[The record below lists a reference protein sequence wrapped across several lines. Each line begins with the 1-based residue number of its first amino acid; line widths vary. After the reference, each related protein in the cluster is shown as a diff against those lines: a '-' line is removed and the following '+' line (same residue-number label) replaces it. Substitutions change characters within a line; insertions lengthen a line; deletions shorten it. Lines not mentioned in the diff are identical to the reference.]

1 MGVPFLKV
9 VSSDFETLTW
19 WTDLICVR
27 STSNSGF
34 DTDLIL
40 LQTFPANQ
48 SVENEYMSKKSSEQ
62 SDHHIPSEGEYL
74 VAGLSA
80 GHNLQ
85 FHESH
90 TKALLEF
97 NDDLP
102 SRVNAGL

>member
-1 MGVPFLKV
+1 
-9 VSSDFETLTW
+9 
-19 WTDLICVR
+19 
-27 STSNSGF
+27 
-34 DTDLIL
+34 
-40 LQTFPANQ
+40 
-48 SVENEYMSKKSSEQ
+48 MSKKLSEQ

-97 NDDLP
+97 MMICQVEPVLGYKTCLRMTIGD
-102 SRVNAGL
+102 VK